1 MRSGWIVLAIVWVS
15 TSCVWGNDRFPGTE
29 QGAKDLLATF
39 VQPGADL
46 KALTQSLRPKAE
58 DYEKVFMP
66 EIAKKMQT
74 MYAEPWEKGLIVVV
88 PKAGQTSVLLFAA
101 TSEELQKWTGR
112 AKEHFPGGY
121 EKLGPHFQKGFT
133 HYRFKF
139 VVPGEELGM
148 AYDGLVYVDGHWRLF
163 PKAYRAVE

>member
-74 MYAEPWEKGLIVVV
+74 MYAEPWEKGLIVVAPKQDRRRFSCLRPPVKNFKSGPDV
-88 PKAGQTSVLLFAA
+88 PRNIFRAA
-101 TSEELQKWTGR
+101 MKN
-112 AKEHFPGGY
+112 
-121 EKLGPHFQKGFT
+121 
-133 HYRFKF
+133 
-139 VVPGEELGM
+139 
-148 AYDGLVYVDGHWRLF
+148 
-163 PKAYRAVE
+163 